1 MRDLTNLAGERLYW
15 AASGGLRVPV
25 HAPFG
30 VPDFGRVCAPA
41 ILRETYAM
49 ACGVCAYQ
57 GDRRGELERGQKNNF
72 STRGNKS

>member
-30 VPDFGRVCAPA
+30 VPDFGRVCTPA
-41 ILRETYAM
+41 ILRETYAV
-49 ACGVCAYQ
+49 AYVVCACQ
-57 GDRRGELERGQKNNF
+57 GNRRGELERGRKKF
-72 STRGNKS
+72 FDMWE